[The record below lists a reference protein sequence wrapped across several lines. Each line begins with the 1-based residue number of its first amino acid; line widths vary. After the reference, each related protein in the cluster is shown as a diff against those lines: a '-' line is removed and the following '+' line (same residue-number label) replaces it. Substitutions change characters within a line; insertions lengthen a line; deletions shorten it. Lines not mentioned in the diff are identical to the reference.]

1 MTNKNDPSCKR
12 ELRIK
17 LGLEIKRL
25 RKSKGISIR
34 SFETLEGAVDRYT
47 LSKIENGKI
56 MPSIPTLMR
65 ICSVLGITLS
75 AFFSGFENDLDP
87 KEEV

>member
-1 MTNKNDPSCKR
+1 M
-12 ELRIK
+12 
-17 LGLEIKRL
+17 EIQKL

-34 SFETLEGAVDRYT
+34 NFETLEGAVDRYT

-65 ICSVLGITLS
+65 ICSVLGISLS
-75 AFFSGFENDLDP
+75 AFFRGFEDGQDQ
-87 KEEV
+87 KEVS